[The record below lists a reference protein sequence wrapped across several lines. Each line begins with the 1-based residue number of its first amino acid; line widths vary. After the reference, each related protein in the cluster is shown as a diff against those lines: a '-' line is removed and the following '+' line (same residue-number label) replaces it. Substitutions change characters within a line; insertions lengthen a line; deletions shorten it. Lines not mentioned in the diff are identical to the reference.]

1 MLAGDLPL
9 PVAVLKASAI
19 ANNRAWMKRF
29 LKATGAVLAP
39 HGKTTMSPQLFQA
52 QIDDGAWGITCA
64 TVSQLQVYRHFG
76 IRRVLIANQVVGR
89 RNVDYLLDEL
99 ARDARF
105 EPYVLVDTVEAV
117 EVLAAAARAKQSSR
131 PLRVL
136 VEVGQPGLRTGA
148 RGLDDAGRVIG
159 AIESTMPWLSL
170 HGVECFEGL
179 IHGSSEDVARQIGAM
194 LDLHVA
200 VARLAAQSPAARDA
214 NPFLLSAGGS
224 EFFDIV
230 ATGLA
235 KVDLGRPTVTVLRS
249 GCYITHDHLH
259 YGPAFARLRARTTF
273 DGDSGPGLV
282 PALEVWGCVQSRPEP
297 TRAYVTG
304 GKRDLSHDM
313 KLPQLMT
320 WFRRGLHDRPVTIP
334 TGHTVTALNDQ
345 HTHLGLPPDS
355 PLRVGDV
362 VCFGIAHPCTTF
374 DKWQLIYVVDDDYRV
389 IDAIRTYF

>member
-1 MLAGDLPL
+1 
-9 PVAVLKASAI
+9 VAVLKASAI
-19 ANNRAWMKRF
+19 ANNRTWMKKF

-52 QIDDGAWGITCA
+52 QFDDGAWGLTCA
-64 TVSQLQVYRHFG
+64 TISQLQVYRHFG

-99 ARDARF
+99 ARDSSF

-117 EVLAAAARAKQSSR
+117 ELLAATARAKQSSR

-136 VEVGQPGLRTGA
+136 VEVGQPGLRTGV
-148 RGLDDAGRVIG
+148 RGLEEAGRVIA
-159 AIESTMPWLSL
+159 AIESAVPYLSV

-179 IHGSSEDVARQIGAM
+179 VHGAAEDIGRQITAL
-194 LDLHVA
+194 LDLQVA
-200 VARLAAQSPAARDA
+200 VARLVAQSSAARAAD
-214 NPFLLSAGGS
+214 PFMLSAGGS

-230 ATGLA
+230 AAVLA
-235 KVDLGRPTVTVLRS
+235 NVDLGRPTVTVLRS
-249 GCYITHDHLH
+249 GCYITQDHLH
-259 YGPAFARLRARTTF
+259 YGPAFERLRPRTTF
-273 DGDSGPGLV
+273 NGDSGTGLV

-313 KLPQLMT
+313 KLPQLIA
-320 WFRRGLHDRPVTIP
+320 WFRPGLHDRPAAIP
-334 TGHTVTALNDQ
+334 PGHIVTALNDQ
-345 HTHLGLPPDS
+345 HTHLSLPADS
-355 PLRVGDV
+355 PLRFGDV

-374 DKWQLIYVVDDDYRV
+374 DKWQLIYLVDDDYRV
-389 IDAIRTYF
+389 IDAIRTFF